1 MNFYTKK
8 NDALVL
14 RNPVVQKSTNLTSWN
29 LKKKKVTYYSHIL
42 TVDMMVRDFFFTFFV
57 LEKKHMHIFYQLDLY
72 VTMLNFCSRGIQ
84 LQQPGL
90 TG

>member
-14 RNPVVQKSTNLTSWN
+14 RNPVVQKSTNLTSWK
-29 LKKKKVTYYSHIL
+29 LKKKKVTFTYFDCRHDGES
-42 TVDMMVRDFFFTFFV
+42 FFFTFFV

-72 VTMLNFCSRGIQ
+72 VAMLNFCSRGIQ